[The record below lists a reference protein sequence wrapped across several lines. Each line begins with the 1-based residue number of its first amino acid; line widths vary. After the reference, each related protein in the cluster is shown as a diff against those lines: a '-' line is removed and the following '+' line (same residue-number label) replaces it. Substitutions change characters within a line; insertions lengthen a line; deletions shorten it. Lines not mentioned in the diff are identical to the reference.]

1 MDLVRE
7 FLSRS
12 FVIAGGA
19 VDDSPEA
26 LYVLLPAPEATR
38 YGLQEEAEIS
48 VAGEAPPEGRR
59 VDGRLGSPLIE
70 RMVAAR
76 LAAAPLAPAS
86 LQAELPRSL
95 PEGLPVLLN
104 AVRVGTVE
112 RARVPARFLV
122 AELRLTL
129 QGDELRSV
137 LDSVT
142 IRLEDGARV
151 APFNLGGGAY
161 PVAAGPLDEREH
173 RAVAHALGSWLRRDG
188 PRAVAGA
195 LDTIRRRARRD
206 LEQMAEY
213 YASLAAEM
221 SKAVERA
228 RADDERARRLA
239 KRETLAGDLAARRG
253 QLRERMRARLSARI
267 VAATLIES
275 DAERFTIA
283 VRRRSRDGQIEV
295 LCRAADSVFE
305 GPRCSACGV
314 ATLRLFLCDQQL
326 HVLCEAC
333 GHAGRLDAAR
343 CPSCTRKPPEPPAI
357 CVEDPTAGL
366 RLGCPT

>member
-12 FVIAGGA
+12 FVMAGGA
-19 VDDSPEA
+19 VEDSQEA
-26 LYVLLPAPEATR
+26 LYVLLPGPEATR
-38 YGLQEEAEIS
+38 CGLQEEAEIS

-70 RMVAAR
+70 RMVAAH

-104 AVRVGTVE
+104 AVRAGTVE

-137 LDSVT
+137 LASVT

-151 APFNLGGGAY
+151 APFNLGGAY

-173 RAVAHALGSWLRRDG
+173 RAVGHALGSWLCREG
-188 PRAVAGA
+188 PGAVAGA

-213 YASLAAEM
+213 YASLDAEM
-221 SKAVERA
+221 AKAVERA

-253 QLRERMRARLSARI
+253 QLRERMRARLSVRI
-267 VAATLIES
+267 VGATLIES

-283 VRRRSRDGQIEV
+283 VRRRSRDGQIV
-295 LCRAADSVFE
+295 VRCRAADSVFE
-305 GPRCSACGV
+305 GPRCSGCGV

-333 GHAGRLDAAR
+333 GHAGRLDATR
-343 CPSCTRKPPEPPAI
+343 CPSCTRRPSAPPAI

-366 RLGCPT
+366 RLGCPA